1 MLSSNLDIIF
11 PITNPIKKT
20 GHIQIL
26 KGNLAEEGC
35 VAKITGKEGLK
46 FIGPAKVFD
55 SEFQCL
61 SAIEESKVNK
71 GEVVVIR
78 YEGPKGGPGMPEML
92 KPTSAI
98 MGAGLGKDVALIT
111 DGRFSGGTHGFVV
124 GHIVPEAYEGGTL
137 AIVKDGDVITIDSE
151 NNILHVD
158 ISEKEITNRIENWKK
173 PESKIDKGILYKYV
187 KSVSNASKGCITD
200 Q

>member
-1 MLSSNLDIIF
+1 M
-11 PITNPIKKT
+11 
-20 GHIQIL
+20 
-26 KGNLAEEGC
+26 
-35 VAKITGKEGLK
+35 K
-46 FIGPAKVFD
+46 FTGPAKVFD
-55 SEFQCL
+55 SEFECL
-61 SAIEESKVNK
+61 LAIKDSKVNK

-137 AIVKDGDVITIDSE
+137 AVVEDGDIITIDSE
-151 NNILHVD
+151 NNIINVD
-158 ISEKEITNRIENWKK
+158 ISENEIINRIKKWKK
-173 PESKIDKGILYKYV
+173 PDPKINKGILYKYV
-187 KSVSNASKGCITD
+187 KSVSNASSGCVTD
-200 Q
+200 E